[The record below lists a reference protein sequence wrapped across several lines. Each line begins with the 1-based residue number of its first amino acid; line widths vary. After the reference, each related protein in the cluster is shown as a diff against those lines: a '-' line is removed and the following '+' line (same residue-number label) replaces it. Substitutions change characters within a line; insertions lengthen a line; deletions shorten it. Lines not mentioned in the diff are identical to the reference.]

1 MNVLFEIPGVVAGT
15 RKTCIPF
22 HYRNPEP
29 WTDEDVV
36 F

>member
-1 MNVLFEIPGVVAGT
+1 VLFEISLVVAGT

-22 HYRNPEP
+22 HHRNPEP

>member
-1 MNVLFEIPGVVAGT
+1 MIVLFEIPGVVAGT

-22 HYRNPEP
+22 HCRNPEP
-29 WTDEDVV
+29 WTDEDMV